1 MHAVCIAIHVAK
13 VRFSLRPEGARHPFC
28 VEASAVTVCVVGAVC
43 VGLPDPL
50 SAEVVVVLF
59 AAVGVAEGFGGF
71 LDLVGFSSAQG
82 QLGWS
87 FCRVGR

>member
-1 MHAVCIAIHVAK
+1 MHAVCIAVHVVK

-28 VEASAVTVCVVGAVC
+28 VEASTATACGVGAVC
-43 VGLPDPL
+43 VGLSDAL
-50 SAEVVVVLF
+50 GAKVVIVLF

-82 QLGWS
+82 
-87 FCRVGR
+87 